1 MRRIFTQSGSKFAVN
16 FDMSYAVT
24 ISKVTATLGPD
35 QSYYTYRSPQGDF
48 FTEKKMR
55 FGLVLG
61 RLAILK
67 KKLGPFMSNF

>member
-35 QSYYTYRSPQGDF
+35 QSHYIEVAQGNIF
-48 FTEKKMR
+48 MEKKMR

-61 RLAILK
+61 QLAILK
-67 KKLGPFMSNF
+67 KNGGR